1 MKYKLE
7 TIYSDERKE
16 EDSKENLEKA
26 IAEYLEQA
34 TSLKERYTKCYQDSF
49 EKMQKK
55 NRINSVP
62 LGLIMNY
69 AVFLYELADIA
80 EFDMKHSENR
90 QEAIKVLHQ
99 AKLLMQEAEVP
110 ETTPDQ
116 MVGEIEA
123 LRFQILTHLDQWEQE
138 MSPQ

>member
-34 TSLKERYTKCYQDSF
+34 TSLKERYTKCSQDSL

-116 MVGEIEA
+116 MVAEIEA

-138 MSPQ
+138 K

>member
-34 TSLKERYTKCYQDSF
+34 TSLKERYTMCSQDSF
-49 EKMQKK
+49 DKMQKK

-116 MVGEIEA
+116 MVAEIEA

-138 MSPQ
+138 MSPE